1 MERQNKQREYR
12 TVTFEKEIRSEEGGG
27 QKMVLRGYPILFN
40 NPTRINDWWYGEIEE
55 TILPTALDGT
65 RLDSVYLLRN
75 HDADKVLGRVGV
87 NMRVEVD
94 ETGLFFECELPDTQ
108 LARDTY
114 NDVASGIIDGMSFGF
129 RCSDQVNESTLTRT
143 ITHIDELYEITIT
156 PFPAYEEASVVAKR
170 EADFAAEK
178 KRAAQEAAEKQRLAE
193 EHKKFIK
200 EMEEW

>member
-1 MERQNKQREYR
+1 
-12 TVTFEKEIRSEEGGG
+12 
-27 QKMVLRGYPILFN
+27 
-40 NPTRINDWWYGEIEE
+40 
-55 TILPTALDGT
+55 
-65 RLDSVYLLRN
+65 
-75 HDADKVLGRVGV
+75 
-87 NMRVEVD
+87 
-94 ETGLFFECELPDTQ
+94 
-108 LARDTY
+108 
-114 NDVASGIIDGMSFGF
+114 MSFGF